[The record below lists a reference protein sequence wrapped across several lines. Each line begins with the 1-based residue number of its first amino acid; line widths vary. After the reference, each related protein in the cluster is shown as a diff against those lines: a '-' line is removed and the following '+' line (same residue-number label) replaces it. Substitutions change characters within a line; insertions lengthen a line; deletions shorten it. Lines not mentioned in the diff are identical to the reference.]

1 MSLPYVY
8 SFRELIAYQKARSL
22 AAAVFAAMKR
32 FPREEMYSLTDQVR
46 RSSRSIGANIAEAWA
61 KRPYEKHFTS
71 KLTDADGE
79 QLETQHWLEIARDC
93 GYLLPQQTTEMIN
106 HCEEVGR
113 LLGKM
118 ISQADSFCRPTA
130 LREPSPEYFY
140 IDESHADSQLNTDLL
155 TH

>member
-22 AAAVFAAMKR
+22 AMAVFMATKP

-46 RSSRSIGANIAEAWA
+46 RASRAIGANIAEAWA
-61 KRPYEKHFTS
+61 KRSYERHFAS

-93 GYLLPQQTTEMIN
+93 GYLTPQQALELIRQ
-106 HCEEVGR
+106 CEEVGR
-113 LLGKM
+113 LLGSM
-118 ISQADSFCRPTA
+118 INQADSFCRTTM
-130 LREPSPEYFY
+130 REPSPEYF
-140 IDESHADSQLNTDLL
+140 ILDETIPNSDH
-155 TH
+155 

>member
-22 AAAVFAAMKR
+22 AAAVFAALKT

-61 KRPYEKHFTS
+61 KRAYEKHFSS

-93 GYLLPQQTTEMIN
+93 DYLSTQQAAELMN
-106 HCEEVGR
+106 HCLEVGR

-118 ISQADSFCRPTA
+118 ISQADSFCGPTT
-130 LREPSPEYFY
+130 LREPSPEYFVLEE
-140 IDESHADSQLNTDLL
+140 IPADRSTEY
-155 TH
+155 